1 MIDPICRI
9 AAVDE
14 RVGHGYPS
22 PFLQKATW
30 SFGLKPKIAGTT
42 KGIVSGLVARR
53 NRKRG

>member
-14 RVGHGYPS
+14 CVGHGYPS

-42 KGIVSGLVARR
+42 KEIVSGLVARR